1 MRQDVKNLLN
11 RCGVEIWDT
20 DSAPETI
27 FRRDDPDQKIMSFDP
42 CHDVISVP
50 YIEGRITS
58 YADVISRCWQDGP
71 DVVIYTAEGC
81 TIRVLDTDLK
91 LLTAEPEHHFH
102 IVKPGEAHG
111 VIWV

>member
-1 MRQDVKNLLN
+1 MRQDVKKLLD

-20 DSAPETI
+20 DAASETI

-58 YADVISRCWQDGP
+58 YADVVSRCRQDGQ
-71 DVVIYTAEGC
+71 DVVIYTADGC
-81 TIRVLDTDLK
+81 TIRVLDTDLS
-91 LLTAEPEHHFH
+91 LLAEEPEHHFH
-102 IVKPGEAHG
+102 LVKSGDLPDT
-111 VIWV
+111 IWV